1 MKTHLRATWPYYLA
15 AVTCALFMVVLAN
28 VRLDG
33 RLFALDQHI
42 FQRLQSVRSPHLDA
56 LLITI
61 TQLGDSF
68 MITLLCGVTALWLLV
83 KRAWRAALYW
93 TVTILTAATLN
104 TLIKAV
110 IVRVRPG
117 DMMYTGFTAYSF
129 PSGHTTTNFVLYG
142 FLCIALFPLLGRA
155 ARTLLVGCAGAF
167 VMAVAFSRLYLGAHW
182 FSDVLG
188 SVFLGTGILCI
199 LGSRYHAGARH
210 SVSARHFLIPVI
222 ATLLL
227 AGSVHTYYYR
237 EINLQRYTPAPQAPV
252 SERR

>member
-1 MKTHLRATWPYYLA
+1 MKTHLRTTWPYYLA
-15 AVTCALFMVVLAN
+15 AVTCALFMIVLAN

-33 RLFALDQHI
+33 RLFALDQRF
-42 FQRLQSVRSPHLDA
+42 FQILQSARSPQLDT

-68 MITLLCGVTALWLLV
+68 MVTVLSGVTALWLLV
-83 KRAWRAALYW
+83 RRAWRTAFYW
-93 TVTILTAATLN
+93 SVTILTAAMLN
-104 TLIKAV
+104 TLIKAI

-142 FLCIALFPLLGRA
+142 FLCIALYPVLGRT
-155 ARTLLVGCAGAF
+155 ARTLLVGCTGGF
-167 VMAVAFSRLYLGAHW
+167 IMAVAFSRLYLGAHW

-188 SVFLGTGILCI
+188 GVLLGTSILCV
-199 LGSRYHAGARH
+199 LGSRYYARAVN
-210 SVSARHFLIPVI
+210 SVSARHFLIPII

-237 EINLQRYTPAPQAPV
+237 DVNLQRYTPQSQAPV
-252 SERR
+252 PEKP